1 LGLGVGWVSQ
11 RRWGGAA
18 AHAAEG
24 LLIGLLFGGN
34 KIALIPGPIGQLTTA
49 NVLTESVNEVLFP
62 VGCSLVLFSAKA
74 LGERVKNQQDR
85 ARE

>member
-1 LGLGVGWVSQ
+1 
-11 RRWGGAA
+11 
-18 AHAAEG
+18 
-24 LLIGLLFGGN
+24 
-34 KIALIPGPIGQLTTA
+34 
-49 NVLTESVNEVLFP
+49 LTESVNEVLFP